1 MYLNKVKSAQLY
13 PYWLLLV
20 IVIFLSNCSTA
31 NDDNSAIDLE
41 NIIPNIEISTS
52 GNTILDEPK
61 INANIMVYADDVT
74 LYQGNIAIETRG
86 SSSIGF
92 PKNSYSFETR
102 NENNEDLDVS
112 LLEFPEEEDW
122 ILNGPYSDKTLMRNM
137 LMYDLS
143 RDIDRYASRSAFVE
157 LSINEELQG
166 VYILLEKLKRGPD
179 RIDID
184 KLNPDENSGEDIT
197 GGYIIK
203 IDRTDG
209 AGSFFTSSFDP
220 PFATEGQKMN
230 FVFEYP
236 DPDEI
241 TSQQKNY
248 ITNYISSFES
258 TLASDDFADPVNG
271 YLKYIDVSSFID
283 FFLMNELAN
292 NVDAYR
298 LSTFIHKEKNEK
310 LAMGPIWD
318 FNYALGNV
326 DYCNSGD
333 TNVWAYKFNERCG
346 NHYQQVPFW
355 WSKLLQDPAFVT
367 QLQERWTKLRS
378 NQFSESK
385 IMAKIDAYAT
395 LLQET
400 GAVDKN
406 FSVWEVL
413 GVYVRPNNYVGETH
427 QQEVDYLKEWIENRL
442 LWLDSSI
449 SNM

>member
-1 MYLNKVKSAQLY
+1 MLHQKEKTIPLPPS
-13 PYWLLLV
+13 WLLLV
-20 IVIFLSNCSTA
+20 TIILFSNCATG
-31 NDDNSAIDLE
+31 NDDPPEIDLNE
-41 NIIPNIEISTS
+41 TISSIEISTA
-52 GNTILDEPK
+52 GKEILNDSK
-61 INANIMVYADDVT
+61 INATIRVYNDDVT
-74 LYQGNIAIETRG
+74 SYQGNIAIETRG

-92 PKNSYSFETR
+92 PKKSYGFETR
-102 NENNEDLDVS
+102 DENNADLDVS
-112 LLEFPEEEDW
+112 LLQLPEEEDW

-143 RDIDRYASRSAFVE
+143 RDIDRYASRGIFVE

-166 VYILLEKLKRGPD
+166 LYLLLEKLKRD
-179 RIDID
+179 DNRINIK

-197 GGYIIK
+197 GGYILK

-209 AGSFFTSSFDP
+209 AGSYFTSSFEP
-220 PFATEGQKMN
+220 PFATEGQKVN

-298 LSTFIHKEKNEK
+298 LSTFMHKDKNEK

-333 TNVWAYKFNERCG
+333 TDVWAYKFNERCG

-355 WSKLLQDPAFVT
+355 WTKLLEDPVFVT

-385 IMAKIDAYAT
+385 IMSKIDAYAK

-400 GAVDKN
+400 GSVDKN

-413 GVYVRPNNYVGETH
+413 GVYVRPNNYVGETY

-442 LWLDSSI
+442 LWLDASI

>member
-1 MYLNKVKSAQLY
+1 MQHKNEASFKIYPFGLY
-13 PYWLLLV
+13 FA
-20 IVIFLSNCSTA
+20 FLIIASSCSTS
-31 NDDNSAIDLE
+31 NSEPPKEELE
-41 NIIPNIEISTS
+41 DVIPKIEIGTS
-52 GNTILDEPK
+52 GNTILSDPK
-61 INANIMVYADDVT
+61 IDATIEIFIDDKT
-74 LYQGNIAIETRG
+74 TYTGNIAIETRG
-86 SSSIGF
+86 SSSSGF
-92 PKNSYSFETR
+92 PKKSYSFETR
-102 NENNEDLDVS
+102 DENNEDLDAS
-112 LLEFPEEEDW
+112 FLQFPEEEDW
-122 ILNGPYSDKTLMRNM
+122 ILNGPYSDKTLLRNM

-157 LSINEELQG
+157 LSINKELQG
-166 VYILLEKLKRGPD
+166 VYLLLEKLKRD
-179 RIDID
+179 VNRIDIS

-197 GGYIIK
+197 GGYILK

-220 PFATEGQKMN
+220 PFATEGQKVN

-241 TSQQKNY
+241 TSQQKTY
-248 ITNYISSFES
+248 ITNYISSFET
-258 TLASDDFADPVNG
+258 TLSSEDFDDPVNG
-271 YLKYIDVSSFID
+271 YLSYIDVSSFID

-298 LSTFIHKEKNEK
+298 LSTFMHKDKNKK

-333 TNVWAYKFNERCG
+333 TDVWAYKFNERCG

-355 WSKLLQDPAFVT
+355 WSKLLEDPVFVT

-378 NQFSESK
+378 NEFSESK

-413 GVYVRPNNYVGETH
+413 GIYVRPNNYVGETY